1 MREIIE
7 ILNKTKG
14 ENVTIHTIHKLFGE
28 QYIEMEFQP
37 ETEIGLGFRCRE
49 HVICIEYNDI
59 ICWRIKDDEI
69 IIQGKMMQIIIKK

>member
-28 QYIEMEFQP
+28 QHIKMEFCP
-37 ETEIGLGFRCRE
+37 ETENGLGFRCRE
-49 HVICIEYNDI
+49 QLIYIEYNDI
-59 ICWRIKDDEI
+59 VDWAIKDDGI
-69 IIQGKMMQIIIKK
+69 IINGEIMQIVIKK